1 MKNTTYI
8 YSFYRFKELIKI
20 NQLKIKLDKFAFNK
34 VIYGTVLIANEGLNG
49 TISGTKK
56 DLDEFIVY
64 LKRIMKIRKLSLK
77 ISENKN
83 QIFDAKPLISIIF
96 ILKTDARRPGYQHF
110 IVEIGT
116 L

>member
-64 LKRIMKIRKLSLK
+64 
-77 ISENKN
+77 
-83 QIFDAKPLISIIF
+83 
-96 ILKTDARRPGYQHF
+96 
-110 IVEIGT
+110 
-116 L
+116 